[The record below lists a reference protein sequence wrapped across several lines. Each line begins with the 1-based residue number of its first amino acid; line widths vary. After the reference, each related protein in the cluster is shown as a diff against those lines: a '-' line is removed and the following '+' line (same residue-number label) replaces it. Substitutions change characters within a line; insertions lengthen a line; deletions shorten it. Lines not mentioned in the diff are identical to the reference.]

1 MAKLN
6 RKNLLL
12 VNFVLIFAIILI
24 LSNYQSVNVANKII
38 NDQII
43 PSISNNDQYKNDFER
58 VVSKWCDA
66 RNVSL
71 NYICLN
77 RVNELDRTSNSFIKP
92 VCSNED
98 KIVFHTFW
106 QFGSDSSFYMRV
118 LKLNV
123 MSFLSTQ
130 NLDCSKL
137 ILWTLNS
144 FSPSIKSNILSI
156 FDYYVRS
163 RVLEV
168 RQFDLKELCREA
180 RDRKSHFAK
189 SSVCLFSNKQ
199 DYSDIYNMVG
209 FSDLIRF
216 FVLDIYGGIIFLAF
230 FLFKNTRLC
239 LH

>member
-12 VNFVLIFAIILI
+12 VNFVLLFAIILI
-24 LSNYQSVNVANKII
+24 LSNYRSVSVANRILNDKIQPI
-38 NDQII
+38 V
-43 PSISNNDQYKNDFER
+43 NNDQYKNDFER
-58 VVSKWCDA
+58 VVSKWCDP
-66 RNVSL
+66 RNISL

-77 RVNELDRTSNSFIKP
+77 RVNELDRTSNNFIKP

-144 FSPSIKSNILSI
+144 FSPSIKSNILNI
-156 FDYYVRS
+156 FDFYVRS

-168 RQFDLKELCREA
+168 RQFDIKELCREA
-180 RDRKSHFAK
+180 SDKKAHFAK

-216 FVLDIYGGIIFLAF
+216 FVLDIYGGIVFS
-230 FLFKNTRLC
+230 LFC
-239 LH
+239 V